1 MNRSNFGRPE
11 ELDMVHVLKRLC
23 TFLYNTINK
32 NANSSHVQV
41 FFQISSKVARVGL
54 SDPPQNLPCLVLL
67 NRELASASP
76 RNQESRIP
84 GSPPER
90 LAVLNWQQHLRLPS
104 GVIHTLKPEPPL
116 VRDLPFV
123 WTGL

>member
-1 MNRSNFGRPE
+1 
-11 ELDMVHVLKRLC
+11 MVHMLKQLC
-23 TFLYNTINK
+23 TFLYDTINK
-32 NANSSHVQV
+32 NANSSRVQV
-41 FFQISSKVARVGL
+41 FVQISSKVAQVGL
-54 SDPPQNLPCLVLL
+54 SDSPQNLPCVVLL

-90 LAVLNWQQHLRLPS
+90 LEVLNWQQHLRLPP

-116 VRDLPFV
+116 VRDLPFG